1 MKQCLKR
8 LAFTNRFAL
17 DIREVD
23 IERSSD
29 DDLTKSQLWDELLG
43 QIRSNQFDVVFMSP
57 PCNTWS
63 RVRFQWQRHPGP
75 RPVRNAVWP
84 LGFPWLNAKQREI
97 VEFANYFVQQTIQA
111 CRAAASVGSYFL
123 VEHPED
129 LGAVGN
135 ERPASVWQLDEMRQM
150 VVDTKATTWAV
161 FQCQYGGLS
170 PKPMRF
176 VSNIPHAK
184 SLKYAKWQSF
194 THVGQYIGPLP
205 FKCGHKWHVKKLIGK
220 SKDGKFQTGPSASYP
235 AGLCKFFAEL
245 ISSILRKGENELQPM
260 GDVSMAKSICAT
272 PMVTDNTTAVA
283 DNDSGATA
291 MATDR
296 SEPLEAKVDS
306 VGGDQEFPP
315 KPLGWPGASES
326 NVGLTGSGAYV
337 GENAGQPIWVEWAG
351 RETEFGWFRIV
362 FSQPL

>member
-29 DDLTKSQLWDELLG
+29 DDLTKSQLWDELLE

-129 LGAVGN
+129 LGAVGH

-170 PKPMRF
+170 PKPTRF

-184 SLKYAKWQSF
+184 SLKYAKWPSF
-194 THVGQYIGPLP
+194 TNVGQYIGPLP
-205 FKCGHKWHVKKLIGK
+205 SKCGHKWHVKKLIGK

-235 AGLCKFFAEL
+235 AGLCKFLAEL
-245 ISSILRKGENELQPM
+245 ISSVLRSGENELQP
-260 GDVSMAKSICAT
+260 GEDVSTAAVKSVCASSKS
-272 PMVTDNTTAVA
+272 VCASSVGIANLTAVTEDA
-283 DNDSGATA
+283 GATA
-291 MATDR
+291 MATDK
-296 SEPLEAKVDS
+296 SDACGDKLDEVS
-306 VGGDQEFPP
+306 GDQEFPP
-315 KPLGWPGASES
+315 KPLG
-326 NVGLTGSGAYV
+326 LQDTSGREYV

-351 RETEFGWFRIV
+351 RDRGWFRTL
-362 FSQPL
+362 FPQSL